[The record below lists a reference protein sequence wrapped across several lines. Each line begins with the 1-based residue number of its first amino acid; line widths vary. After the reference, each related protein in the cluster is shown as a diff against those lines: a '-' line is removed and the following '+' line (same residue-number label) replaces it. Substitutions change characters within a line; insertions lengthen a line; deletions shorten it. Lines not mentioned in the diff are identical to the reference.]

1 MTEYDWENLKGYALI
16 LWSLIVVGG
25 CLYVIGHFILKYW

>member
-1 MTEYDWENLKGYALI
+1 MTEYDWENVKAGLLI
-16 LWSLIVVGG
+16 LWSLSVAGG